1 MTENG
6 VEDRASQTVK
16 FDVSGKKDGTELT
29 GPEGRT
35 LEKTTDEDLSATA
48 FVRNKIA

>member
-1 MTENG
+1 MNSFDFDMTENG

-29 GPEGRT
+29 GAERQNT
-35 LEKTTDEDLSATA
+35 FLQ
-48 FVRNKIA
+48 